1 MGACCA
7 LGTVLDAG
15 RLLMLRSRVRRMA
28 LVVPFMGL
36 CSVSAAQGNV
46 LVVGPNG
53 FSQIQAAVQAAQDG
67 DTILVRVPPNGG
79 PTYDAVDVAGK
90 ALTIAAE
97 PSSRQAKVRS
107 VHVHDLPAGKTVV
120 LSRLDALGGTLTA
133 PSIWLRS
140 NAGSVRVVS
149 CDSRGAE
156 APFFSV
162 LLATPAMTISSSS
175 GSAAFASC
183 GLVGGPG
190 NRSTTD
196 PTNPGA
202 RGLELQD
209 SIAAGFDSSIMGGQ
223 GDSCSFA
230 IGVAALGG
238 DGVFVGH
245 SALPAR
251 LLLSNSSVQG
261 GRGGEAGCFPPLYCV
276 SGNGGTGLRVGNGAA
291 VTLQTTTPVG
301 GPPGPQEAAGCGSIG
316 AVGPALANQGSLQV
330 RPTPAIAL
338 SSPTVAGE
346 GQTITL
352 TFTGTPGD
360 RVFLIAGTQ
369 TTFRELAAGVQLVQP
384 GPTAFPQ
391 RGPVGILGASGTLS
405 LAYPLPQLPASIGA
419 ANLWFQAFARHP
431 DGRHTLGSFS
441 VVTVLDSV
449 Y

>member
-1 MGACCA
+1 M
-7 LGTVLDAG
+7 
-15 RLLMLRSRVRRMA
+15 
-28 LVVPFMGL
+28 
-36 CSVSAAQGNV
+36 
-46 LVVGPNG
+46 GPNG

-97 PSSRQAKVRS
+97 PSTRQAKVSS
-107 VHVHDLPAGKTVV
+107 VSVHDLPAGKTVV
-120 LSRLDALGGTLTA
+120 LSGVNALGGSPAA

-140 NAGSVRVVS
+140 NAGSVRLVS
-149 CDSRGAE
+149 CNSRGAP

-183 GLVGGPG
+183 GLVGGLGDRP
-190 NRSTTD
+190 TTD
-196 PTNPGA
+196 PRNPGA
-202 RGLELQD
+202 RGLEMQD
-209 SIAAGFDSSIMGGQ
+209 SIAAAFDSSIMGGQ

-230 IGVAALGG
+230 IGVASLGG

-245 SALPAR
+245 SALPGR

-261 GRGGEAGCFPPLYCV
+261 GPGGEAGCFPPLYCV
-276 SGNGGTGLRVGNGAA
+276 SGNGGTGLRLGSGAA

-301 GPPGPQEAAGCGSIG
+301 GPPGPQEAPGCGSTG
-316 AVGPALANQGSLQV
+316 AVGPAVANQGSLQV

-338 SSPTVAGE
+338 RSPTVAGE
-346 GQTITL
+346 GQTIPL

-360 RVFLIAGTQ
+360 QVFLLAGAQ
-369 TTFRELAAGVQLVQP
+369 TMFRELAAGVLLVQP

-391 RGPVGILGASGTLS
+391 RGPLGILGTSGTLT
-405 LAYPLPQLPASIGA
+405 LAYPLPRLPAGIGA
-419 ANLWFQAFARHP
+419 ANLWLQAFATHA
-431 DGRHTLGSFS
+431 DGKRTMGSFS
-441 VVTVLDSV
+441 VVTMLDSGF
-449 Y
+449 